1 MSGRAV
7 AHIVLLIGL
16 LLPSCSGPPN
26 PLKGTW
32 IATPR
37 HHEVNN
43 SFCRVRMTPQKG
55 DKPYYAFFALT
66 LVNKS
71 DTALSIDWNKSRYV
85 HGGTPQGM
93 LVFEGIDPQ
102 AVKTNTVPV
111 ESIPPGDRL
120 ERNLMP
126 MRLIAWSPIK
136 EKTANARAIKPGMLP
151 AGKNGILLY
160 LHQAGGSPVT
170 IPMSVSLSLEQ

>member
-16 LLPSCSGPPN
+16 LLASCSGTPD
-26 PLKGTW
+26 PLKSTW
-32 IATPR
+32 MATPR
-37 HHEVNN
+37 YHETDN
-43 SFCRVRMTPQKG
+43 SFCRVRVTPQKG
-55 DKPYYAFFALT
+55 DKSYYTFFTLT
-66 LVNKS
+66 LQNKG
-71 DTALSIDWNKSRYV
+71 DTALSIDWNKCRYV
-85 HGGTPQGM
+85 HGDKPQGM

-111 ESIPPGDRL
+111 ESIPPGERL
-120 ERNLMP
+120 TRNLMP

-136 EKTANARAIKPGMLP
+136 EKTTDARAISPGMLP

-160 LHQAGGSPVT
+160 LRQADSSPIT
-170 IPMSVSLSLEQ
+170 IPLSFSLSLEK